1 MEFVNMAAKIDWIE
15 GTIKNRPFDEVLTE
29 LKPFFSD
36 DFTELEYGGH
46 HYSHSAI
53 VCGDGRV
60 YWSPDRPEM
69 GVHVSLPSQALAIV
83 CGERDRLTLARDLR
97 SMGMEFTRDDFCV
110 DDTAGLLDLDVIM
123 AAVRSG
129 AYVSRFKKW
138 LIVDNSEGGRTI
150 GFGKRGSDS
159 YIRIYDKAKE
169 QHENGHRIRVELEL
183 RRKRAQ
189 FAMLVLLDLDD
200 PSQMTATVFGLIRST
215 LDFRIPSASDET
227 KSRWEVAQWWAEFFE
242 FCGFVHLF
250 IPKEIRTVEDTINWL
265 RKQVSPSML
274 VAMSKLGSEGFLKLA
289 SDAVPRLRPKHIA
302 MMREGR

>member
-1 MEFVNMAAKIDWIE
+1 MAIKIDWLE

-129 AYVSRFKKW
+129 AYVTRFKKW

-169 QHENGHRIRVELEL
+169 QHEFGHRVRVELEL

-200 PSQMTATVFGLIRST
+200 PSQMTAIVFGWIRDT
-215 LDFRIPSASDET
+215 LDFRVPSASDET
-227 KSRWEVAQWWAEFFE
+227 KSRWEAAEWWEEFFE
-242 FCGFVHLF
+242 FYEAVRLF
-250 IPKEIRTVEDTINWL
+250 IPKKVRTREEVVAWL
-265 RKQVSPSML
+265 RKQAAPSML
-274 VAMSKLGSEGFLKLA
+274 VAMSVIGSEGLLKLA
-289 SDAVPRLRPKHIA
+289 SEAVPRLRPKHIP
-302 MMREGR
+302 MMRGGR